1 MRARGWSL
9 VLAGLFGVVLSPFH
23 EHVGA
28 QSGVGVPRVVIS
40 EYRFRGPSGSSDEF
54 VELFNQGSA
63 DADISGW
70 RLRSSNDAG
79 TIASL
84 VTMGPGT
91 ILKRGCFYL
100 LANSAGYSAGVPAN
114 RTFVNVTSD
123 NGSIAILN
131 ASSATPIDQ
140 VGNGTSLLAFGEGT
154 RLPAF
159 TASTDSQSYHR
170 RTDPAAGFVDTNN
183 NAADFQLIS
192 PATPRNSNQA
202 NCLTPESLTV
212 NVGSSP
218 TLGEQGQQVLVLATV
233 TPATLPGST
242 NVQVTG
248 DLSALGGSPS
258 AVFADNGVAPDEAA
272 SDNVFTS
279 AVVVPYSTPLG
290 ARAVDRKSVV

>member
-28 QSGVGVPRVVIS
+28 QNGVGVPRVVIS

-54 VELFNQGSA
+54 IELFNAGTA
-63 DADISGW
+63 DADVSSW
-70 RLRSSNDAG
+70 RLRSSTDSGTSSVVILSSG
-79 TIASL
+79 TI
-84 VTMGPGT
+84 
-91 ILKRGCFYL
+91 IKRGCFYL
-100 LANSAGYSAGVPAN
+100 IANSTGYSAGVAPD
-114 RTFVNVTSD
+114 RTFVNATSD
-123 NGSIAILN
+123 SGGMALLN
-131 ASSATPIDQ
+131 AASTTIFDQ
-140 VGNGTSLLAFGEGT
+140 VGNSPLSVYGEGT

-159 TASTDSQSYHR
+159 TASTASQSYER
-170 RTDPAAGFVDTNN
+170 RADPAAGFLDTNN

-202 NCLTPESLTV
+202 NCLTPASLTV

-242 NVQVTG
+242 NLQVTG

-258 AVFADNGVAPDEAA
+258 AVFADNGVAPDE
-272 SDNVFTS
+272 TS
-279 AVVVPYSTPLG
+279 VATLGRSEERRVGKECRSRWSPYH
-290 ARAVDRKSVV
+290 